1 MKKNILRILSVLLIV
16 VLLAVLIPAGL
27 IVSGMN
33 GEGEPGGE
41 VLIVLGTTV
50 NGTEPSPMLRQRLDA
65 ALNYLNTY
73 PDAVCIV
80 TGGKGDEVNLSEA
93 QCMYNYLTAAGIA
106 AERITMED
114 RATSTV
120 ENLRNVRAMLNTD
133 EVDIL
138 SSDFHLYRAG
148 LIAEDAGFVPTLI
161 PAKTEPLSLLSP
173 GSCGKSL
180 SSVLSSSPDSQKCR
194 LRAAFTFSANRATIC
209 PSRQKGVTMK
219 RIHPK
224 WFLCGMLAAVGLF
237 LIFCLR
243 GYKFGGLF
251 LLGLSALIPVYDLLK
266 HEFLRRVLTAM
277 LALGFVVLSITGGV
291 IARSAQGTEAA
302 EADYLIVLGC
312 QVNGTVP
319 SRMLRQRID
328 AAADYLIAHP
338 HSIAIVSGGMGSG
351 ESITEAECMYNYLTA
366 QGIAPERIIL
376 EDKATSTMENL
387 RFSLALMDEGATA
400 AIVSNEFHLYRA
412 GQMAASLGLDAALIP
427 ADTEYPIL
435 TASYTLREI
444 LAVWKYHLPGG

>member
-1 MKKNILRILSVLLIV
+1 
-16 VLLAVLIPAGL
+16 
-27 IVSGMN
+27 
-33 GEGEPGGE
+33 
-41 VLIVLGTTV
+41 
-50 NGTEPSPMLRQRLDA
+50 
-65 ALNYLNTY
+65 
-73 PDAVCIV
+73 
-80 TGGKGDEVNLSEA
+80 
-93 QCMYNYLTAAGIA
+93 
-106 AERITMED
+106 
-114 RATSTV
+114 
-120 ENLRNVRAMLNTD
+120 
-133 EVDIL
+133 
-138 SSDFHLYRAG
+138 
-148 LIAEDAGFVPTLI
+148 
-161 PAKTEPLSLLSP
+161 
-173 GSCGKSL
+173 
-180 SSVLSSSPDSQKCR
+180 
-194 LRAAFTFSANRATIC
+194 
-209 PSRQKGVTMK
+209 MK

-266 HEFLRRVLTAM
+266 HEFLRRVLTAL

-328 AAADYLIAHP
+328 AAADYLNTYPDAT
-338 HSIAIVSGGMGSG
+338 AIVSGGMGSG

-444 LAVWKYHLPGG
+444 LAVWKYHLLGG